1 MNLSHI
7 VVAGAALVSFSVI
20 AADETKQQP
29 QAQSGQSQPAQS
41 GAKQQ
46 SAQSDDIKKAQE
58 KLSAAG
64 HDAGPADGK
73 LGPQTQRALKEFQQS
88 KGLDA
93 SGQLD
98 QKTLAALGASGDSS
112 ASTGSSAE
120 KPSGSSAEKSSG
132 ASAGASSAP
141 AAPAGSSSERTAEP
155 KPQGAGPAIGA
166 QPSEKP
172 KY

>member
-1 MNLSHI
+1 MKLTHV

-20 AADETKQQP
+20 AAEEKKQQP
-29 QAQSGQSQPAQS
+29 QAQSET
-41 GAKQQ
+41 KQQ
-46 SAQSDDIKKAQE
+46 SAQSDVVKQAQD

-73 LGPQTQRALKEFQQS
+73 LGPRTQKALKEFQQS
-88 KGLDA
+88 KGLEA

-98 QKTLAALGASGDSS
+98 QKTLAALGVSGDSA
-112 ASTGSSAE
+112 ASTGASSSA
-120 KPSGSSAEKSSG
+120 GSSAG
-132 ASAGASSAP
+132 SSA
-141 AAPAGSSSERTAEP
+141 ERTAEP
-155 KPQGAGPAIGA
+155 KPQGAGPAIGE